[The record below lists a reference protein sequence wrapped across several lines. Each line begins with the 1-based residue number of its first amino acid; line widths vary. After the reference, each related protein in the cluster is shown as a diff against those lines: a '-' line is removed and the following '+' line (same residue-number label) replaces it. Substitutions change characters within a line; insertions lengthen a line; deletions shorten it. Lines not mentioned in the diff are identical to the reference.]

1 MTKRAT
7 QHKSNTPV
15 EWEQAEGFSR
25 YLISTDGQVYS
36 IDNDKILKPNRNSS
50 GYVRVPLYNDE
61 NEYKQTLVHRLVYM
75 AHVGPIPKGMQIKR
89 TRTKQI
95 TVLRILKLSHQNR
108 IFIMEVLPLDGAKAL
123 KGTGKKREK
132 WPLVDVVSEFILFE
146 TMQMKPQISIR
157 KYA

>member
-75 AHVGPIPKGMQIKR
+75 AHVGPIPKGMQINHKDENKTNNCIDNLELMTNKENCSYGTRNARISKSMKR
-89 TRTKQI
+89 YRAKQ
-95 TVLRILKLSHQNR
+95 RA
-108 IFIMEVLPLDGAKAL
+108 MAAC
-123 KGTGKKREK
+123 
-132 WPLVDVVSEFILFE
+132 
-146 TMQMKPQISIR
+146 
-157 KYA
+157 

>member
-1 MTKRAT
+1 MGTGR
-7 QHKSNTPV
+7 
-15 EWEQAEGFSR
+15 GIFR

-75 AHVGPIPKGMQIKR
+75 AHVGPIQRVCKSIIR

-108 IFIMEVLPLDGAKAL
+108 IFIMEVLPLVRSESV
-123 KGTGKKREK
+123 KRYWQEK
-132 WPLVDVVSEFILFE
+132 
-146 TMQMKPQISIR
+146 R
-157 KYA
+157 KMAAC

>member
-50 GYVRVPLYNDE
+50 GYVRVPLY
-61 NEYKQTLVHRLVYM
+61 
-75 AHVGPIPKGMQIKR
+75 
-89 TRTKQI
+89 
-95 TVLRILKLSHQNR
+95 LSLIH
-108 IFIMEVLPLDGAKAL
+108 I
-123 KGTGKKREK
+123 
-132 WPLVDVVSEFILFE
+132 
-146 TMQMKPQISIR
+146 
-157 KYA
+157 